1 MNYSRKAAVSL
12 IQSWHG
18 LNEKDGSHQKIIDIY
33 NRASPLPRGTKMQST
48 WAWCAATWSAVGI
61 ELGYEDI
68 WPIEMSC
75 TNLIRIAKKLGIWV
89 EDDSYIPSPGD
100 AILYDWD
107 DNGKV
112 DCSGAPDHIGMVTYV
127 NTSTGYMTV
136 EEGNMRDKKDGVDK
150 VGTRTVA
157 LNGRYIRG
165 FITPK
170 YSSDNAKVD
179 TILKPGMSANAVAKD
194 VIAGKYGNGQE
205 RKNTLEKL
213 GYNYVEVQREVNKI
227 LNGKAELPANG
238 PASNMEPTS
247 RKVSATI
254 KARSK
259 RKPEKNWMEV
269 TSEGGL
275 YLRNG
280 AGTAMKA
287 LCLMP
292 YRTRVLWHGYFTE
305 VNGVEWLYVIATIAG
320 TTYTGFCSSKYLQ

>member
-1 MNYSRKAAVSL
+1 MNYSRKAAVDL

-33 NRASPLPRGTKMQST
+33 NRANPLPRGTKMQST

-61 ELGYEDI
+61 ELGYDEI

-89 EDDSYIPSPGD
+89 EDDNYIPSPGD
-100 AILYDWD
+100 GILYDWD
-107 DNGKV
+107 DNGKI
-112 DCSGAPDHIGMVTYV
+112 DCSGSPDHIGMVTYV
-127 NTSTGYMTV
+127 NQNTGYMTV
-136 EEGNMRDKKDGVDK
+136 EEGNMRNRVD
-150 VGTRTVA
+150 TRTVA

-170 YSSDNAKVD
+170 YSDEGMKVEPIFRQD
-179 TILKPGMSANAVAKD
+179 LPIQIVAKD

-205 RKNTLEKL
+205 RIERLRSM
-213 GYNYVEVQREVNKI
+213 GYDYAEVQREVNKI
-227 LNGKAELPANG
+227 LNSKAELPSNS

-247 RKVSATI
+247 RKVSATV

-269 TSEGGL
+269 TAEGGL

-280 AGTAMKA
+280 PGTAMKA

-305 VNGVEWLYVIATIAG
+305 LNGVEWMYVIATIAG
-320 TTYTGFCSSKYLQ
+320 TTYTGFCSRNYLQ